1 MSIEVKAWN
10 GENIAID
17 KVDDLYMGRS
27 VQQISGK
34 DYMNAILAA
43 TKENEAKGLKPFEG
57 INLPEVASKDGK
69 DSVRRNALFVN
80 DCRDN
85 NKELF
90 DSFIKAKM
98 RDPESL
104 SNAVE
109 LMHQVRTS
117 GNPRDRETAKNLLSD
132 YDEVLGAASEKKIS
146 KVSVDT
152 AVKLGM
158 ASGTGFALVNL
169 AYVENPKKG
178 LVSKSLIDSPEIESF
193 RKTADSGG
201 RRFLDSN
208 IEYSKEVYENVD
220 KSKAIPA
227 SEKIASLRKRLGKE
241 GEEASPVAPLK
252 AQKVDKNIDFT
263 QLRYM
268 GTEK

>member
-10 GENIAID
+10 GENVAID
-17 KVDDLYMGRS
+17 KVDDLYMGRG

-43 TKENEAKGLKPFEG
+43 IKENEAKGLKPFEG
-57 INLPEVASKDGK
+57 IALPEVASKDGK
-69 DSVRRNALFVN
+69 DSSRRNVLFVN

-90 DSFIKAKM
+90 DSFVKAKM

-109 LMHQVRTS
+109 LMHQVRIS
-117 GNPRDRETAKNLLSD
+117 GNSRDRETANNLLAD

-146 KVSVDT
+146 NVSVET

-169 AYVENPKKG
+169 AYVEKPKKG
-178 LVSKSLIDSPEIESF
+178 LISQSLIDSPEMESF

-208 IEYSKEVYENVD
+208 IEYSKKIYENVA
-220 KSKAIPA
+220 KSKAIPV
-227 SEKIASLRKRLGKE
+227 SEKLASLRKRLGKE
-241 GEEASPVAPLK
+241 GENSSTVTPLK
-252 AQKVDKNIDFT
+252 AQQFDKNIDVT
-263 QLRYM
+263 KLKYM
-268 GTEK
+268 GAEK